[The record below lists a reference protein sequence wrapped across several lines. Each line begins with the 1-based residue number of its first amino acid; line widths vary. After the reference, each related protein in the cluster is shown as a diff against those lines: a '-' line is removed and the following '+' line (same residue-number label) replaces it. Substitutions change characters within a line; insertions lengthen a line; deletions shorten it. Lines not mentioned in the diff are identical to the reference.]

1 MQSPSKNLT
10 KCELCKKSES
20 RFDVLNLKKKY
31 FPLAPSAQAS
41 YMGGCQLDSF
51 MMSAPFT
58 KMNCIHMHN
67 KLNNSVQIWALPS
80 LKVWLLLQK
89 VLIPHVPSLM
99 LQVQNPNI
107 CVLKKGGEFKQEIE
121 FQLVD
126 LVAEE
131 GTLAK
136 TVSAANLVGLITTSW
151 RLGGWYQFRKLN
163 QTQLLHGKFPK
174 TQLKPND
181 LLVGFYNY
189 CWMHQ

>member
-89 VLIPHVPSLM
+89 GPHSACSITDATSPKSLY
-99 LQVQNPNI
+99 VF
-107 CVLKKGGEFKQEIE
+107 KKRGGEFKQEIE

-181 LLVGFYNY
+181 LLVGLL
-189 CWMHQ
+189 